1 MTPRLRPDMP
11 LVPVTTRFEWRAWLE
26 REHHRSTGVWAVTVT
41 KGSRAVGE
49 PYVSAV
55 DLNAE
60 CLCFGWIDLKP
71 ARIDD
76 CTTCPDTS

>member
-1 MTPRLRPDMP
+1 
-11 LVPVTTRFEWRAWLE
+11 
-26 REHHRSTGVWAVTVT
+26 VWAVTVT